1 MMRSTDW
8 LVGSTILAIGATIV
22 TPAFGQEVAK
32 HAVTTTTK
40 MLVDNARV
48 LAGETSWAPG
58 TQNSNVARPARVI
71 RGLVGGTL
79 TVIYA
84 DGRTEKRTFEPGGVY
99 YLEPDTV
106 PNYLRNDGTSE
117 VKVYFVFLK

>member
-1 MMRSTDW
+1 MTRSGG
-8 LVGSTILAIGATIV
+8 LLAGLTILAVGAAAT
-22 TPAFGQEVAK
+22 TLAFAQEGAK
-32 HAVTTTTK
+32 HAVTATTK
-40 MLVDNARV
+40 VLVDNSRV
-48 LAGETSWAPG
+48 VAGETSWAPG
-58 TQNSNVARPARVI
+58 TQNSNVARPARVV
-71 RGLVGGTL
+71 RGLAGGTL

-99 YLEPDTV
+99 YFEPDTA